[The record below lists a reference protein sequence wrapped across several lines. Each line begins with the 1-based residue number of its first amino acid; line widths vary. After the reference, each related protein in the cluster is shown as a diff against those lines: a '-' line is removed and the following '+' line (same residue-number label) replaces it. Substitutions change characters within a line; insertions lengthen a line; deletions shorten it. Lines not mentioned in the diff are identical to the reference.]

1 MISLVFG
8 WFLSIVIS
16 EIFWY
21 SGRVTGIF
29 ILKKRKFIKQL
40 LYQQAG
46 MYCTAI
52 FYLNEEKG
60 KSVHCK
66 MSVILE
72 AVNWLQI
79 IIL

>member
-1 MISLVFG
+1 
-8 WFLSIVIS
+8 
-16 EIFWY
+16 
-21 SGRVTGIF
+21 
-29 ILKKRKFIKQL
+29 
-40 LYQQAG
+40 

-52 FYLNEEKG
+52 FYLNAEKG

-72 AVNWLQI
+72 AVNWLQK